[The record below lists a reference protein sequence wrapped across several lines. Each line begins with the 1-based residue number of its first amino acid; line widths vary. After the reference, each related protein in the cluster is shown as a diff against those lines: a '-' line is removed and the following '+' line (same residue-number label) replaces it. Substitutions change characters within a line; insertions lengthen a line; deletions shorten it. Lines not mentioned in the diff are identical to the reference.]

1 MALTI
6 TFKRKFYASETA
18 MENAGETVGGQ
29 AGSVVGA
36 GTGAVA
42 GGLVGGTIAAG
53 IGAVKGWKDVD
64 KARAGLESAQNTA
77 AKAKDSFLKANQ
89 AKNAAK
95 AGGLNTVDDLTKA
108 AKKANEA
115 RVAANKTANNMAKV
129 AQRSNIGN
137 AARKAGKWG
146 LIAGLGTAV
155 AGGVLGSSMG
165 KSTGQS
171 VGAAAGNVVG
181 GTVDSVNNRIAGNNQ
196 QRQYAV
202 SQGAK
207 SVWGA
212 VKGFVPKSKRMKAAR
227 GVVKADK
234 KVQGAVF
241 EAATN
246 PGGLAKTA
254 VETVGKNPLSVAPG
268 YTGSTALLTA
278 AKKGK
283 LTTPDTVLKKTVIG
297 KPIYAATE
305 YTGRKLGQLAE
316 PLVNSAYQM
325 AKVM

>member
-29 AGSVVGA
+29 TGSVVGA
-36 GTGAVA
+36 GTGAAVGLGAGFTVGGIA
-42 GGLVGGTIAAG
+42 GGA
-53 IGAVKGWKDVD
+53 KGWNQAAANNKLWD
-64 KARAGLESAQNTA
+64 AAQNTA
-77 AKAKDSFLKANQ
+77 QKAADAKANFDRATSNTSALKKELTSANKA
-89 AKNAAK
+89 AKEASKAAK
-95 AGGLNTVDDLTKA
+95 AANVTGKMSKIGTA
-108 AKKANEA
+108 ASK
-115 RVAANKTANNMAKV
+115 
-129 AQRSNIGN
+129 G
-137 AARKAGKWG
+137 GKWG

-155 AGGVLGSSMG
+155 AGGVLGSQMG
-165 KSTGQS
+165 KSAGQS

-181 GTVDSVNNRIAGNNQ
+181 GTVDSVNNRIAGNQ

-207 SVWGA
+207 SAWSA

-227 GVVKADK
+227 GVVNADK
-234 KVQGAVF
+234 KVQGVVF